1 MKCRGNQTQN
11 PCPHGTYFQLG
22 ETPLHPV
29 ERKTQA
35 WRLQSRSSSE
45 PETTPA
51 PPPGRTGSN
60 HDMASEVLAEMCC
73 GLSELITVPSY
84 AGVSIQVQETCKRSW
99 HLLHGRAHM
108 QQAQNS
114 ETLKEE
120 SGRKLEELQ
129 AQVLLH
135 LPR

>member
-45 PETTPA
+45 PETTM
-51 PPPGRTGSN
+51 T
-60 HDMASEVLAEMCC
+60 MASEVLAEMCC